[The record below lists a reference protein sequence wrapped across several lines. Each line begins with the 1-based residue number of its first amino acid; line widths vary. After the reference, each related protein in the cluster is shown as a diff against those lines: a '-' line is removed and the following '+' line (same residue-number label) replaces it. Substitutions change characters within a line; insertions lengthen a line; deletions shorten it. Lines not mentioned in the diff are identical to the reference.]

1 MKKAATA
8 SATMTAADAAAA
20 RAAGWTDE
28 ALYDAATVVAIFRFF
43 NTWCD
48 SAGVR
53 AMPEEEHALSG
64 KRIAATGYLMK

>member
-1 MKKAATA
+1 
-8 SATMTAADAAAA
+8 MTAADAATA

-53 AMPEEEHALSG
+53 AMPEAEHALSG
-64 KRIAATGYLMK
+64 KRLAASGYLMK